1 MKKNLIFLFTLLGI
15 LILNSNS
22 NAQSETKE
30 APNQE
35 PEFPNQ
41 TRAPSITTQ
50 TSFNVSLLTDQLS
63 FPWGLDFLPN
73 GSMIISEKPGRIRI
87 VSQKGVIKTPLKG
100 IPEVRYEGSGGLF
113 DVKLSPSFEK
123 DRKVFWT
130 YVSTKNGEA
139 MNQVA
144 SGALSSDETEIQN
157 VKVIYEIEP
166 ISGGRFHFGSRL
178 LFDSEGMLLVT
189 FGDRFRNGREK
200 VQQMDSALG
209 KIIRITPEGKPAPGN
224 PFEGQTNTLP
234 EIWSVGHRNPQGLAF
249 HPETKELWEAEHGP
263 RAGDEINQIKKGQN
277 YGWPIVSY
285 GIEYNGSPVNGTE
298 ITHQEGM
305 VSPVYYY
312 DPATAPSGI
321 SFYSGELIP
330 EWKNNLF
337 VAMLRGMSLA
347 RLKLDPES
355 GRVIG
360 EEKLLTE
367 EKQRF
372 RNVTQGPDGALY
384 LLTDDEKGRLYRIS
398 N

>member
-1 MKKNLIFLFTLLGI
+1 M
-15 LILNSNS
+15 
-22 NAQSETKE
+22 
-30 APNQE
+30 
-35 PEFPNQ
+35 
-41 TRAPSITTQ
+41 
-50 TSFNVSLLTDQLS
+50 
-63 FPWGLDFLPN
+63 
-73 GSMIISEKPGRIRI
+73 ISEKPGRIRI
-87 VSQKGVIKTPLKG
+87 ISQEGNVGPPLLG
-100 IPEVRYEGSGGLF
+100 IAPVRYEGSGGLF

-144 SGALSSDETEIQN
+144 SGTLSPNQSKIEN

-200 VQQMDSALG
+200 VQQVDSALG
-209 KIIRITPEGKPAPGN
+209 KIIRITPEGNPAPGN
-224 PFEGQTNTLP
+224 PFEGQAGALP

-249 HPETKELWEAEHGP
+249 HPETHELWEAEHGP
-263 RAGDEINQIKKGQN
+263 WAGDEINQIKKGSN

-285 GIEYNGSPVNGTE
+285 GIESNGSPVNGTE
-298 ITHQEGM
+298 ITQQVGM

-321 SFYSGELIP
+321 SFYSGKLIP

-337 VAMLRGMSLA
+337 VAMLRGMYVA
-347 RLKLDPES
+347 RLELDPKT
-355 GRVIG
+355 GRVMG
-360 EEKLLTE
+360 EEKLLTD

-372 RNVTQGPDGALY
+372 RNITEGPDGVIY
-384 LLTDDEKGRLYRIS
+384 LLTDDEKGRLYKITKKPI
-398 N
+398 

>member
-15 LILNSNS
+15 LTLNSNT
-22 NAQSETKE
+22 NAQSESKE

-50 TSFNVSLLTDQLS
+50 TSFKVSLLTDQLS

-87 VSQKGVIKTPLKG
+87 VSQKGIVKPPLMG

-144 SGALSSDETEIQN
+144 SGTLSSDETEIQN

-200 VQQMDSALG
+200 VQQLDSALG

-224 PFEGQTNTLP
+224 PFEGQTKTLT

-337 VAMLRGMSLA
+337 VAMLRGMYLA

-384 LLTDDEKGRLYRIS
+384 VLTDDEKGRLYRIS

>member
-1 MKKNLIFLFTLLGI
+1 MKKNLFYLFFLTGVLVF
-15 LILNSNS
+15 SRPS
-22 NAQSETKE
+22 FAQTDQKE
-30 APNQE
+30 APQQE

-41 TRAPSITTQ
+41 TRAPNLKTQ
-50 TSFNVSLLTDQLS
+50 SSFSVDLLTNQLS

-87 VSQKGVIKTPLKG
+87 VSKEGKVSSPIKGVPD
-100 IPEVRYEGSGGLF
+100 VRYEGSGGLF
-113 DVKLSPSFEK
+113 DVKLSPDFES

-144 SGALSSDETEIQN
+144 TGTLSPDETTLQN

-166 ISGGRFHFGSRL
+166 ISDGRFHFGSRL
-178 LFDSEGMLLVT
+178 LFDSSGMLLVT

-200 VQQMDSALG
+200 VQQLNSALG

-224 PFEGQTNTLP
+224 PFESQTEALP

-249 HPETKELWEAEHGP
+249 HPVTGEIWEAEHGP
-263 RAGDEINQIKKGQN
+263 RAGDEINRIVKGSN

-285 GIEYNGSPVNGTE
+285 GIEYNGSPVNGTGL
-298 ITHQEGM
+298 TQKDGM
-305 VSPVYYY
+305 VSPIYYY

-321 SFYSGELIP
+321 SFYSGKLIP

-337 VAMLRGMSLA
+337 VAMLRGMHIA
-347 RLKLDPES
+347 RLVLDPDS
-355 GRVIG
+355 GHVLG

-372 RNVTQGPDGALY
+372 RNITEGPDGALY
-384 LLTDDEKGRLYRIS
+384 VLTDNEEGRLYRIH